1 MSSHPSRI
9 PQAAGHSQGP
19 PKLTWDSL
27 LVPLIA
33 VAAPM
38 LVALFPLIDWL
49 VGTPGASTEWR
60 ESFSIF
66 FMAIVLEAVPFILM
80 GAFLSGLME
89 IWLPAD
95 LLPRLTAKAGVW
107 GLPLVALA
115 SPFFPVCECGVVMVV
130 RGLIRK
136 GLPLPHAIV
145 YLLAA
150 PILNPTVL
158 ASTYIAFQ
166 DWTYPLARA
175 LGGIA
180 IALVAGWVISLLPAK
195 KLYKAEPL
203 PGLATL
209 DEACGC
215 GHDHSHDH
223 GHVAL
228 PGWLNRWGQV
238 AGRVTSDFLDMLPY
252 FLIGVTIA
260 SAMKTFINPDALMDL
275 GEGSVSGPF
284 VMMSAAFVL
293 SLCAE
298 ADAFVAA
305 SFIEFSFPAVMG
317 FLILGPMFDIKL
329 LMMYRPIFTWRTV
342 LLLAVLVWLGV
353 AGFVALLGAEL

>member
-1 MSSHPSRI
+1 M
-9 PQAAGHSQGP
+9 
-19 PKLTWDSL
+19 TWDRFLVTLVAIVAPL
-27 LVPLIA
+27 LV
-33 VAAPM
+33 AA
-38 LVALFPLIDWL
+38 FPLLDWIM
-49 VGTPGASTEWR
+49 GDPGGSDQWR
-60 ESFSIF
+60 EPFTIY

-89 IWLPAD
+89 IWLPPD
-95 LLPRLTAKAGVW
+95 LLPRWTARAGIW

-115 SPFFPVCECGVVMVV
+115 APLFPVCECGVVLVV

-136 GLPLPHAIV
+136 GLPLPHAVV

-166 DWTYPLARA
+166 DWSFPLMRA
-175 LGGIA
+175 LGGLTV
-180 IALVAGWVISLLPAK
+180 ALLAGLVFSLLPEK
-195 KLYKAEPL
+195 KLYKPESPFNLIDPHA
-203 PGLATL
+203 PGPDSGKPAVPVWMT
-209 DEACGC
+209 
-215 GHDHSHDH
+215 
-223 GHVAL
+223 
-228 PGWLNRWGQV
+228 RWSQA
-238 AGRVTSDFLDMLPY
+238 AGRVTGDFLEMLPY

-260 SAMKTFINPDALMDL
+260 SGMKTFIDTESLAAL
-275 GEGSVSGPF
+275 GQGTVSGPV
-284 VMMSAAFVL
+284 VMMTTAFVL

-305 SFIEFSFPAVMG
+305 SFTEFNFLAILS

-329 LMMYRPIFTWRTV
+329 LMMYRPIFTWRAV

-353 AGFVALLGAEL
+353 AGFVAFLGWRP